1 MENRFVEDYD
11 PTIEGT
17 LGTLFR
23 TQSQREIRTDAG
35 WEGDAGTDPPPHTN
49 VVADARR

>member
-17 LGTLFR
+17 FGYGSARLTKR
-23 TQSQREIRTDAG
+23 EREREIRTSEET
-35 WEGDAGTDPPPHTN
+35 EGVETPATHERGG
-49 VVADARR
+49 